1 MSKTP
6 YQYINL
12 VGKNLQSGIDKNSVT
27 LAKKINKYANVA
39 EMKADTSLKSGDI
52 CKTAGYYEAN
62 DGGGGN
68 YQIFSETYDSFLQ
81 SNVSEDGGYIHA
93 LSNGLYARLLIDEGV
108 IIPEQFGAKGYYQS
122 QVNTVSISELF
133 DSTNAFKAI
142 VSFNAYTAINKG
154 TYTILLRGRTYFV
167 HELDFDNSML
177 IRGNNSYTSR
187 LIYNG
192 SGGEGSYIIKANS
205 AATGGLYN
213 VSLFGCHKVD
223 GEACEYGYIC
233 EEGVGTGVD
242 WGGIFEN
249 VNFKWFLKGAMKL
262 GGINIH
268 MQHMRF
274 DACNEF
280 AIELLSFAS
289 FSLKD
294 FTMDYVIR
302 ENDNFLAKCATINGA
317 SSKCGYGFFA
327 VQRDRDTNVTGSM
340 VFDSARIEGQTWL
353 RPYGGTY
360 SHFRIRT
367 NSSTGNLQLRSLE
380 GGTNPDSPKSAQ
392 INLVEFLNQS
402 IGVQMIGCVGV
413 FYNNS
418 VLYSGVETERNNSYT
433 RLGTLKQMEIHSP
446 GPKKGVGLYRLS
458 NGILLDGKSFGI
470 SRNLEHTYD
479 YYKFGDILFRQLDM
493 EASNNTLSSLGWV
506 CTYPT
511 IGSGLHAPSSANPSI
526 AISTIVNTNTI
537 TNRLLVGGSYTV
549 TYSDGTKQVLMVTKR
564 NEETGIT
571 TFNNNFTK
579 TDSSASIAMT
589 LCEWTEFGKIGEAD
603 VLISPNGTKYKLTV
617 ANDGTLSTT
626 AQS

>member
-12 VGKNLQSGIDKNSVT
+12 VGKNLKSGIDKNSVT

-68 YQIFSETYDSFLQ
+68 YQIFSERYDSFLQ
-81 SNVSEDGGYIHA
+81 SNVSEDGGYVHA
-93 LSNGLYARLLIDEGV
+93 LSNGLYARLLINESV

-122 QVNTVSISELF
+122 QVNTVSINKLF

-142 VSFNAYTAINKG
+142 VSLNAYTAINKG

-205 AATGGLYN
+205 AATGGLEN

-223 GEACEYGYIC
+223 GEACEYGYMC
-233 EEGVGTGVD
+233 EDGVD
-242 WGGIFEN
+242 WGGVFEN
-249 VNFKWFLKGAMKL
+249 VNFKYFLKGAMKL
-262 GGINIH
+262 GGVNIH
-268 MQHMRF
+268 AQHMRF

-280 AIELLSFAS
+280 AIELSSFAS

-317 SSKCGYGFFA
+317 SSKCGYGFVV

-380 GGTNPDSPKSAQ
+380 GGANADALKTAQ
-392 INLVEFLNQS
+392 INLVEFLNKS
-402 IGVQMIGCVGV
+402 IGVQMIGCVGTY
-413 FYNNS
+413 YNTS
-418 VLYSGVETERNNSYT
+418 VLYSEVEKTRNNSYT

-446 GPKKGVGLYRLS
+446 GPKNGTGAYRLS

-470 SRNLEHTYD
+470 SQNLEHTYD

-493 EASNNTLSSLGWV
+493 EASNNNLSSLGWV

-511 IGSGLHAPSSANPSI
+511 IGSGWHAPSSANTPI

-549 TYSDGTKQVLMVTKR
+549 TYSDGTTQVLMVTKR
-564 NEETGIT
+564 DEETGIT

-589 LCEWTEFGKIGEAD
+589 LCKWTEFGKIGEPD